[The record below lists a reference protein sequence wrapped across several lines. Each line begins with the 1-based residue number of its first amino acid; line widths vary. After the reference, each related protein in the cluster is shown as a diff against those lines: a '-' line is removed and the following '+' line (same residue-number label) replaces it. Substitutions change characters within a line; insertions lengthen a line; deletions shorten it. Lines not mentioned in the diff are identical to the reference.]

1 MENKEQK
8 TILRK
13 EKHTSEIVQ
22 SFWYR
27 LVQRRQFLWNQI
39 DEIDDKW
46 ESFGDVPTDENDYI
60 ILRVLE
66 NELDKV
72 KELIKMIRKHTN

>member
-1 MENKEQK
+1 MKNKEQK
-8 TILRK
+8 TILKK
-13 EKHTSEIVQ
+13 EEHTSQIVQ

-46 ESFGDVPTDENDYI
+46 EDFGDVPTDENDYI

-72 KELIKMIRKHTN
+72 KELIRMIRIHTN